1 MVGAHDVA
9 PTVVDWTD
17 PIVLGLGREGGQR
30 GGGGGADSSRVSRRG
45 QMMQSWCKEVGGGEE
60 WRVRGGGLSMQPR
73 TPTTSQGR
81 QRVWIGK
88 EAGGDNIDAEDGDAL
103 MVREN
108 IGRIERNGILNIV
121 GTVETISES

>member
-1 MVGAHDVA
+1 
-9 PTVVDWTD
+9 
-17 PIVLGLGREGGQR
+17 
-30 GGGGGADSSRVSRRG
+30 
-45 QMMQSWCKEVGGGEE
+45 MMQSWCKEVGGGEE
-60 WRVRGGGLSMQPR
+60 RRVRGGGLSMQPR

-81 QRVWIGK
+81 QRVWIRK

-108 IGRIERNGILNIV
+108 IGRIERNSILNIV

>member
-1 MVGAHDVA
+1 
-9 PTVVDWTD
+9 
-17 PIVLGLGREGGQR
+17 
-30 GGGGGADSSRVSRRG
+30 
-45 QMMQSWCKEVGGGEE
+45 
-60 WRVRGGGLSMQPR
+60 
-73 TPTTSQGR
+73 
-81 QRVWIGK
+81 VWIRK